1 MKKTYRKRR
10 PFKRTYR
17 KRLTKPMARSMY
29 QIAKKVVNRNVETKT
44 SQETCTDGLQI
55 FHNDLVQV
63 TGNLLATVQG
73 TDDSEVGRGDRIGDR
88 ISLRGVKLSFMLE
101 LNERY
106 SDVTFRILVIKSAR
120 NDYPSRATLF
130 HGESGNKMMD
140 TIKKER
146 YSIIAQKFVKI
157 RAPNQGVNPSG
168 EVGVGSG
175 IYYQEP
181 STNGI
186 QPIITRAT
194 RIVKMWIPGFK
205 FAKGGQLQYEDASI
219 NTKFFDYTVQVYAYS
234 NYSTLQ
240 DVYYVGRV
248 NEFLSKMYYKDA

>member
-1 MKKTYRKRR
+1 M
-10 PFKRTYR
+10 
-17 KRLTKPMARSMY
+17 TKPTARSMY
-29 QIAKKVVNRNVETKT
+29 QIAKKVFNRNVETKT
-44 SQETCTDGLQI
+44 SQETSTDGQEI
-55 FHNDLVQV
+55 FHNDMVQV

-88 ISLRGVKLSFMLE
+88 ITLKGVSLKFFLE

-106 SDVTFRILVIKSAR
+106 SDVTFRILVIRSAR
-120 NDYPSRATLF
+120 LDYPSRASLF
-130 HGESGNKMMD
+130 NGESGNKMMD

-146 YSIIAQKFVKI
+146 FSVVAQKWVKI
-157 RAPNQGVNPSG
+157 KAPNQSVNPAG
-168 EVGVGSG
+168 QTGAGSG
-175 IYYQEP
+175 VYYQD
-181 STNGI
+181 TANF
-186 QPIITRAT
+186 QPTLSRAT

-205 FAKGGQLQYEDASI
+205 FAKGGHLQYEDASI